1 MIDCK
6 HYNFIINT
14 VKSNVQY
21 KQNCDIIKDMRLL
34 IYILGKSASGKDT
47 VFNKLLENELYSRLI
62 IYTTRPIR
70 VGEVDGETYNYVSEE
85 YMNSIEDDKIIEKRV
100 YHTVLGDWY
109 YFTVDDGQFENNDIL
124 IGIGTLESLK
134 KVNEYFG
141 RDKIMP
147 VYIEVP
153 DEIRLE
159 RAINREKLSD
169 KPNIDEVNR
178 RYMADNID
186 FSDEKLQKLGVKKR
200 YINLDIDEC
209 LKEINNDIG
218 RELERI

>member
-1 MIDCK
+1 MIYCK